1 MFSKF
6 IRIRKIRGKKTKGK
20 MPAVWPP
27 PLATRPPFSSLS
39 RGGEEGGERERARGV
54 EGVCVRERGARERK
68 QGKEERVFEV
78 SEREVGVGGYIYR
91 YIYVYIYIIYAH
103 VYI

>member
-39 RGGEEGGERERARGV
+39 RGGEEGGERVSAREGWKGCVCER
-54 EGVCVRERGARERK
+54 EGRERGSKGRRRECLR
-68 QGKEERVFEV
+68 
-78 SEREVGVGGYIYR
+78 
-91 YIYVYIYIIYAH
+91 
-103 VYI
+103 